1 MTANFEIVHAIPGRL
16 RLYVP
21 AIKHAGNDNSLQA
34 MFESL
39 KGIEHVRIE
48 PVIQTMVIKYNPS
61 ELNWGELQQAAD
73 LFLNRHS
80 WGKSMNE
87 REKHRISL
95 KKDLLRSAVSG
106 ILLAFTLWRRRG
118 GVLKP
123 DILDY
128 LTVIATSYTVLSHG
142 ENRLTHPDVL
152 TGIISI
158 ALTGTENILRVAF
171 ITWIVNLAE
180 VVNDIR
186 KGNVLPFSI

>member
-1 MTANFEIVHAIPGRL
+1 MASNIEVIHAIPGRI
-16 RLYVP
+16 RISVP
-21 AIKHAGNDNSLQA
+21 HLQYIDDHRALKA

-48 PVIQTMVIKYNPS
+48 PIIQTMVIKYKPERLEWQ
-61 ELNWGELQQAAD
+61 ELLKATDFLLTQRFQA
-73 LFLNRHS
+73 
-80 WGKSMNE
+80 
-87 REKHRISL
+87 ISVKPAKRRRDDL
-95 KKDLLRSAVSG
+95 KKDILRSCISG
-106 ILLAFTLWRRRG
+106 ILLLFALWRKKG
-118 GVLKP
+118 KTAP

-171 ITWIVNLAE
+171 VTWIVNLAE
-180 VVNDIR
+180 VINDIR
-186 KGNVLPFSI
+186 KGAVMPFSI